1 MGTQYEIMHL
11 HAFKSD
17 IYSMELIMHNVYAFH
32 ISNLSLI
39 SILLEQNSYFTRL
52 HRAIP
57 FEKLI
62 LIEIA
67 IESIQHSRIEN
78 LHSNIFVVYRY
89 YGYAPVKQN
98 AFLPQI
104 LRNNG
109 FSFFSFVWPRR
120 SSSLCTDIFS
130 SY

>member
-39 SILLEQNSYFTRL
+39 SILLEQNSYFAR
-52 HRAIP
+52 P
-57 FEKLI
+57 D
-62 LIEIA
+62 IA
-67 IESIQHSRIEN
+67 IQGIHYSRIEN

-109 FSFFSFVWPRR
+109 FSFFSFV
-120 SSSLCTDIFS
+120 
-130 SY
+130 

>member
-39 SILLEQNSYFTRL
+39 SILLEQNSYLARQT
-52 HRAIP
+52 
-57 FEKLI
+57 LI
-62 LIEIA
+62 FNEIA
-67 IESIQHSRIEN
+67 FQGIQYSRIEK

-109 FSFFSFVWPRR
+109 FSFFSFV
-120 SSSLCTDIFS
+120 
-130 SY
+130 

>member
-1 MGTQYEIMHL
+1 
-11 HAFKSD
+11 
-17 IYSMELIMHNVYAFH
+17 MHNVYAFH

-39 SILLEQNSYFTRL
+39 LILLEQNSYFTRL

-104 LRNNG
+104 LRNDG
-109 FSFFSFVWPRR
+109 FSFFSFV
-120 SSSLCTDIFS
+120 
-130 SY
+130 

>member
-1 MGTQYEIMHL
+1 
-11 HAFKSD
+11 
-17 IYSMELIMHNVYAFH
+17 MHNVYAFH

-39 SILLEQNSYFTRL
+39 LILLEQNSYST
-52 HRAIP
+52 RAIP

-109 FSFFSFVWPRR
+109 FSFFSFV
-120 SSSLCTDIFS
+120 
-130 SY
+130 

>member
-39 SILLEQNSYFTRL
+39 LILLKHNSTHILLELIF
-52 HRAIP
+52 HRFAIQG
-57 FEKLI
+57 
-62 LIEIA
+62 
-67 IESIQHSRIEN
+67 IQYSRIKN

-109 FSFFSFVWPRR
+109 FSFFRVTKTKFK
-120 SSSLCTDIFS
+120 SL
-130 SY
+130 Y